1 MKQQKPRF
9 PGQVGETKVQVI
21 EENFSN
27 YGTYV
32 WHKPNGKAFTDGE
45 GNALS
50 IESMK
55 GDLSRVQQLQ
65 DAAKYWGQPD
75 GTAKFY
81 PNMRKISE
89 ETHSEQL
96 DRMKQGLIPSMN
108 DLGAVIAAKKT
119 LQAYGDEGLWLHAR
133 LGIHDK

>member
-1 MKQQKPRF
+1 MNNRKPRF
-9 PGQVGETKVQVI
+9 PGQVGDTKVQVV

-27 YGTYV
+27 FGTYV

-50 IESMK
+50 IESMRN
-55 GDLSRVQQLQ
+55 DETRINQLK
-65 DAAKYWGQPD
+65 DAARYWGQVE
-75 GTAKFY
+75 GKAVFY

-89 ETHSEQL
+89 ETHSEQV
-96 DRMKQGLIPSMN
+96 DRMAQGLLPNMN

-119 LQAYGDEGLWLHAR
+119 LKQYGDEG
-133 LGIHDK
+133 

>member
-1 MKQQKPRF
+1 MKRNKPRF

-27 YGTYV
+27 FGTYV

-55 GDLSRVQQLQ
+55 DDLSRVQQLK
-65 DAAKYWGQPD
+65 DAAKYWGQAD

-81 PNMRKISE
+81 PNMKKISE

-96 DRMKQGLIPSMN
+96 DRMKNGLIPNMN
-108 DLGAVIAAKKT
+108 DLGAVIAAKQT
-119 LQAYGDEGLWLHAR
+119 LKQWGDEG
-133 LGIHDK
+133 

>member
-1 MKQQKPRF
+1 MNKKKPRF
-9 PGQVGETKVQVI
+9 PGQIGETKVQVI

-32 WHKPNGKAFTDGE
+32 WHKPNGKAFTDGD

-55 GDLSRVQQLQ
+55 GDSSRIQELEN
-65 DAAKYWGQPD
+65 AARYWGQAE
-75 GTAKFY
+75 GSAKFY

-89 ETHSEQL
+89 EEHSEQV
-96 DRMKQGLIPSMN
+96 DRMANGLIPSMN
-108 DLGAVIAAKKT
+108 DIGAVMAAKKT
-119 LQAYGDEGLWLHAR
+119 LAEYGDEG
-133 LGIHDK
+133 

>member
-1 MKQQKPRF
+1 MVMKKKKPRF

-21 EENFSN
+21 QENFSN
-27 YGTYV
+27 FGTYV

-50 IESMK
+50 IEAMR
-55 GDLSRVQQLQ
+55 GDLSRIQQLQ
-65 DAAKYWGQPD
+65 DAARYWGQPD

-89 ETHSEQL
+89 ETHSEQV
-96 DRMKQGLIPSMN
+96 DRMKQGLIPNMN

-119 LQAYGDEGLWLHAR
+119 LKQWGDEG
-133 LGIHDK
+133 